1 MSHSKVHLHSCTQTH
16 KYRVNPDTPPRACS
30 HPLLLTPSLH
40 QVSNTTKGWVTGG
53 QRPSYYSTEPCLTLP
68 SSWEEV
74 PRACGCLPSP
84 FPGWGSEGRAGVVA
98 ESRLGRGQ
106 TIPSNLTSDP
116 ARGPRTRCF
125 HCPWSAAAPLRR
137 PQSMSLGEE
146 GKNTAEESHLYR
158 TGHLSHY
165 YYNIL

>member
-1 MSHSKVHLHSCTQTH
+1 M
-16 KYRVNPDTPPRACS
+16 
-30 HPLLLTPSLH
+30 
-40 QVSNTTKGWVTGG
+40 VT
-53 QRPSYYSTEPCLTLP
+53 
-68 SSWEEV
+68 
-74 PRACGCLPSP
+74 
-84 FPGWGSEGRAGVVA
+84 

-116 ARGPRTRCF
+116 ARAQGPNASTALGL
-125 HCPWSAAAPLRR
+125 AAAPLRR